1 MDVVSP
7 YNRLSSECK
16 CYPPQNKSIS
26 HPWMINL
33 LTTNV
38 LFHSLVKHR
47 NHKGVGIYGLQFH
60 FDSSLEKEHH
70 FINLSRKVVFLCF
83 PLIEVMKGPNPYF
96 CSATHCKALGVPVS
110 QQYHRCNIHVFM
122 YTLYTQSY
130 PYTSFK
136 SSHIS
141 TTFAVFSGYL
151 PDPLLLDGLK
161 FDLRLYVVVT
171 SVDPLCAYLAREGLA
186 RFCTAKYEAPTAAN
200 ANEVPN
206 GFFGLT

>member
-83 PLIEVMKGPNPYF
+83 PLIEVVKGPNPYF
-96 CSATHCKALGVPVS
+96 CSATHCKALGVPLSVS
-110 QQYHRCNIHVFM
+110 QQYPCIR
-122 YTLYTQSY
+122 LYT
-130 PYTSFK
+130 
-136 SSHIS
+136 
-141 TTFAVFSGYL
+141 
-151 PDPLLLDGLK
+151 
-161 FDLRLYVVVT
+161 
-171 SVDPLCAYLAREGLA
+171 
-186 RFCTAKYEAPTAAN
+186 
-200 ANEVPN
+200 
-206 GFFGLT
+206 